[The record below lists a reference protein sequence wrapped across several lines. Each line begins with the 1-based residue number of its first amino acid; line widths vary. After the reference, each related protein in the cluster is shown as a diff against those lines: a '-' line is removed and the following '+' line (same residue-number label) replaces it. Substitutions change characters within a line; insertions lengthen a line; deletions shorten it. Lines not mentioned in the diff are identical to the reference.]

1 MKLWKIFAVIAFVAG
16 YYFLSSTKIVQQD
29 PMEKMN
35 QSTAPILEELVQT
48 KYFRLIRLNINQ
60 ECPLGIFKKL
70 CKSSSCSVCRCTDKD
85 IP

>member
-1 MKLWKIFAVIAFVAG
+1 MKLWKILAVIAFVLG
-16 YYFLSSTKIVQQD
+16 YYFLSTMRFVKED

-35 QSTAPILEELVQT
+35 RSTAPILEELVQT